1 MGPPCLAAVPMCVI
15 RTGDQMSVIEPSQN
29 EVRPVWDAMSDVEF
43 VASGIS
49 RIFYAIRRVLTSSEV
64 DEVDSGRLEI
74 ARLIHGMSTVRDVT
88 TAAWLLMT
96 FSKTPLESR
105 DDPIKRL
112 QPYLFPTALSIYT
125 NDSIMGPL
133 NDNHLRRPW
142 PSLSA
147 AMQLDLIAVSAGVET
162 RAVRTLSLMYLS
174 LCAAVVR
181 STTFN
186 MSGTHVNL
194 NVVCTLLARSNDF
207 VANATDAD
215 ASAKLM
221 QISEIYVG
229 EADSGISELLAI
241 VRNDSNLELLGDWF
255 GRVRDALKAMGSDR

>member
-1 MGPPCLAAVPMCVI
+1 
-15 RTGDQMSVIEPSQN
+15 MSIIEPSLN
-29 EVRPVWDAMSDVEF
+29 EVQPVWEAMSNVDF
-43 VASGIS
+43 VASGVS
-49 RIFYAIRRVLTSSEV
+49 RIFYAIRRVLTSNEV

-74 ARLIHGMSTVRDVT
+74 ARLIHGMSTVRDAT

-96 FSKTPLESR
+96 FSQTPLELG
-105 DDPIKRL
+105 DDPTKGL
-112 QPYLFPTALSIYT
+112 QPYLSPTALSIYT
-125 NDSIMGPL
+125 NDSIMGSL

-142 PSLSA
+142 PSLAA
-147 AMQLDLIAVSAGVET
+147 AMQLDLIAVSVGLET

-181 STTFN
+181 STAFN
-186 MSGTHVNL
+186 MSGTHMNMD
-194 NVVCTLLARSNDF
+194 VVCTLLVRSNDF
-207 VANATDAD
+207 VANATDAN

-241 VRNDSNLELLGDWF
+241 VRNDSSPELLGDWSC
-255 GRVRDALKAMGSDR
+255 RVRDALKAMSGDR

>member
-1 MGPPCLAAVPMCVI
+1 
-15 RTGDQMSVIEPSQN
+15 MSAIEPSQN
-29 EVRPVWDAMSDVEF
+29 EVLPVWEAMSNVEF
-43 VASGIS
+43 VAAGIS
-49 RIFYAIRRVLTSSEV
+49 RFFSLIRRVLTSSKV
-64 DEVDSGRLEI
+64 DEVDSRRLEI

-96 FSKTPLESR
+96 FSQTPLELS
-105 DDPIKRL
+105 DDPIKGL

-125 NDSIMGPL
+125 NDSIMGSL

-181 STTFN
+181 STVFN
-186 MSGTHVNL
+186 MSGTHVNM
-194 NVVCTLLARSNDF
+194 NVVCTLLVRSNDF
-207 VANATDAD
+207 VANATDAN

-221 QISEIYVG
+221 RISEVYVG
-229 EADSGISELLAI
+229 EADSGISELLEI
-241 VRNDSNLELLGDWF
+241 VRNDSNPELLGDWF
-255 GRVRDALKAMGSDR
+255 GRVRDALKAMSGDR